1 MKVLESLIGMIQKF
15 PYDDPTYAKLHEDLD
30 RIRGRFKQVCP
41 WCFFWWACLPQKS
54 RGPWGLTLL
63 MVSGCVCKAFCVST
77 AESRGEVLG
86 LLEGVDIDKQSC
98 SYREVG
104 SSL

>member
-15 PYDDPTYAKLHEDLD
+15 PYDDPTYAKLHDDLD

-41 WCFFWWACLPQKS
+41 RCFFWWERLPRES
-54 RGPWGLTLL
+54 RGPGLTVL
-63 MVSGCVCKAFCVST
+63 MVSGCVGKARCVLT

-86 LLEGVDIDKQSC
+86 LLEGW
-98 SYREVG
+98 
-104 SSL
+104 